1 MSKSEILE
9 LDDETVNAA
18 IFTPNAPNLALRIF
32 SFLAENQNIVTSNSN
47 GMRQQITGLD
57 KYKLEGIARRLYHI
71 DLSKWLYPL
80 SLFESNLL
88 RYQNNEE

>member
-18 IFTPNAPNLALRIF
+18 IFTPNVPSLALRIF
-32 SFLAENQNIVTSNSN
+32 SFLAENQNLVTATNK

-57 KYKLEGIARRLYHI
+57 RYKLEGIARRLYNI
-71 DLSKWLYPL
+71 DLSKWLYAL

-88 RYQNNEE
+88 RYQNNAE